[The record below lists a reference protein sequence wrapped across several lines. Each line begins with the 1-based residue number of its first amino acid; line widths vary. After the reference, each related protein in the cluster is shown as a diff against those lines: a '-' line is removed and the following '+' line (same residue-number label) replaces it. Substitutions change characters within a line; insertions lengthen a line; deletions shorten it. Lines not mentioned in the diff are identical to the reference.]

1 MNYKAPDNS
10 LHFIEPEFAHMLPAG
25 SVQITPEEAEAL
37 RPVPPAPT
45 AQDLLAKLDA
55 DNTLTQRNL
64 RETVMLM
71 AEAFKTVT
79 NGAVDLSA
87 IPGVAKVYEVEAQAE
102 ALRAQL

>member
-10 LHFIEPEFAHMLPAG
+10 LHFIEPEFAHLLPAG
-25 SVQITPEEAEAL
+25 CVQITVEEAEAL

-45 AQDLLAKLDA
+45 AQDLLNKLDA
-55 DNTLTQRNL
+55 DNALTQRNL

-71 AEAFKTVT
+71 AEAFKLIS
-79 NGAVDLSA
+79 NNAVDLST
-87 IPGVAKVYEVEAQAE
+87 IPGVAKVYEVEAEAA